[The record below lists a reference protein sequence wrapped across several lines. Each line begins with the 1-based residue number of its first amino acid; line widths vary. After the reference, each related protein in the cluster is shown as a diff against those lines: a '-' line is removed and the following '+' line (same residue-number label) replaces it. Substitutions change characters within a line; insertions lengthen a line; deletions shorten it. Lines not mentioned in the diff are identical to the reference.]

1 MEAAAIGWP
10 VRCASAAARWSCQI
24 AEIPSRAKI
33 DKASF
38 SERVREQVIGQ
49 LCAPCF
55 SVAIDLV
62 SGASQ
67 TGNTVAVYIPLP
79 GQELVNREIVQPTH
93 LLDRNP
99 AAAHGLDNG
108 RLASR

>member
-49 LCAPCF
+49 LRAACF
-55 SVAIDLV
+55 GVAIDLV
-62 SGASQ
+62 SRGSQ
-67 TGNTVAVYIPLP
+67 TGNTVAVDVPLP
-79 GQELVNREIVQPTH
+79 GQELINREIVQPTH
-93 LLDRNP
+93 LIDRNP
-99 AAAHGLDNG
+99 AASHGLDHG
-108 RLASR
+108 GLAP